1 MPDLRALQP
10 NSMLRND
17 GGKGFQDVTFSG
29 GFGHLQKGHGIAF
42 ADVNNDGHVDV
53 SISLGGGVVGDKMFD
68 ALFLNPGTF
77 FHNSWLKLS
86 LVGVKSNKL
95 GQGARLKVTTANG
108 RKIYMTQGLTA
119 SFGSNPVK
127 IQHIGLGDIGP
138 DGVVDVEIAWP
149 IAGAAPQT
157 VRGVRANSWVTV
169 TEGSS
174 DLRYG
179 HVRAIVLRARRR
191 RRLRRRLRRRGLGLD
206 ALRLGHHRA
215 HGLHHGHRCGAGAGQ
230 PLHHRVHRLCII
242 SIQGVA
248 ASPHRA
254 SRSASVVAAQS
265 IAARSI
271 AAL

>member
-1 MPDLRALQP
+1 
-10 NSMLRND
+10 MLRND

-95 GQGARLKVTTANG
+95 GQGARLKVTTADG
-108 RKIYMTQGLTA
+108 RNIYMTQGLTA

-138 DGVVDVEIAWP
+138 DGVVNVEIAWP

-157 VRGVRANSWVTV
+157 
-169 TEGSS
+169 
-174 DLRYG
+174 
-179 HVRAIVLRARRR
+179 LRAAPS
-191 RRLRRRLRRRGLGLD
+191 LRFARPGSRPESESESEPKSRTRPFREPSPSPSAESGIRTPSCSLVCSLSDSGCSLN
-206 ALRLGHHRA
+206 
-215 HGLHHGHRCGAGAGQ
+215 
-230 PLHHRVHRLCII
+230 
-242 SIQGVA
+242 SIT
-248 ASPHRA
+248 
-254 SRSASVVAAQS
+254 
-265 IAARSI
+265 IKKK
-271 AAL
+271 